1 MKLSIKVLPSSSRDA
16 IGGWLGD
23 TLKVKVRAPA
33 EDGRANRA
41 AEKLVA
47 KALEL
52 PAGSVTITS
61 GHTSERK
68 TVEIVSLS
76 ETEVYEKLS
85 KPAN

>member
-16 IGGWLGD
+16 VAGWLGD

-33 EDGRANRA
+33 ESGKANRA
-41 AEKLVA
+41 AEKVIA

-52 PAGSVTITS
+52 PAGSIAITS

-68 TVEIVSLS
+68 TAEIASLT
-76 ETEVYEKLS
+76 ETEVYKKLCKS
-85 KPAN
+85 AN